1 MCLETDLLVLVKI
14 LNGIWE
20 VPWCIKLLINKINFL
35 RNDREVKVLHTFRE
49 GNKVA
54 DYFTNFI
61 FSFAGT

>member
-1 MCLETDLLVLVKI
+1 VCLETDLLVLVKI

-35 RNDREVKVLHTFRE
+35 RNDREVEVLHTFKE
-49 GNKVA
+49 GNKVV